1 MGLGYDIGDWGP
13 PPGNGPF
20 LYDMYSVRVVR
31 ITYFSGLRT
40 LKSGIGQV
48 FFWGVGVGVSF
59 TLAKSTFLPHP
70 QVQRSPMKLNRNRL
84 DSVVCSPRAI
94 K

>member
-48 FFWGVGVGVSF
+48 FFWGCGCGCLIYTSKEHVPPPPPSPEVS
-59 TLAKSTFLPHP
+59 
-70 QVQRSPMKLNRNRL
+70 NE
-84 DSVVCSPRAI
+84 I
-94 K
+94 KPE